1 MDLKGRLER
10 VERSL
15 VKTPTQPLDSE
26 ELTILKLSLVLK
38 GCAPEWIMGGLR
50 AILGDELWREISAA
64 RATYEEKTQGNC
76 E

>member
-38 GCAPEWIMGGLR
+38 GCAPEWIMGGVAGDSWRR
-50 AILGDELWREISAA
+50 AMA
-64 RATYEEKTQGNC
+64 GNLSS
-76 E
+76 EGNL